1 MDRGITK
8 IDYLVISHFDSD
20 HSANA
25 REVLENLKVKN
36 IIISKQ
42 VKISNEFTEIMEIVK
57 KRKVNIIIV
66 QAGDVINI
74 DKYTYLKILWPDNNN
89 IVDKNDLNNNSI
101 VFKLCYK
108 DFSIIFTGDIEKSA
122 EEEITKIYNKEE
134 LHSTILKIAHH
145 GSATSTKE
153 DFLKRVTPKIALI
166 GVGKNN
172 NFGHPSEETINL
184 LKAYGINIYRTDIDG
199 EISIIIDN
207 KGKMKIKTYV

>member
-1 MDRGITK
+1 
-8 IDYLVISHFDSD
+8 
-20 HSANA
+20 
-25 REVLENLKVKN
+25 
-36 IIISKQ
+36 
-42 VKISNEFTEIMEIVK
+42 MEIVK

-122 EEEITKIYNKEE
+122 EEEITKRYNKEE

-153 DFLKRVTPKIALI
+153 DFLKKVTPKIALI

-184 LKAYGINIYRTDIDG
+184 LKAYGINIYRTDING